1 MTTHHTYV
9 AIHVFLTVLATAFV
23 VARFAAKCIT
33 ANQIN
38 LTSDDALLA
47 AALLLMYTLFAG
59 AILAITL
66 GNAGEHAYALT
77 NSQLEVTAMMGPY
90 CFPHP
95 VLLNPSHLVS
105 SAINGYSGHSISRFC
120 IVTTILKKLT
130 PIANIL
136 VAVFRIISIVRVNFR
151 GDMTD
156 DLAAAMAW
164 MYAQLS
170 TAIILACCPLLRP
183 VFEKMIPR
191 QLTRIR
197 RNTSMSSQNT
207 SQRIQK
213 TTNILVHPNST
224 ETRSRPLGIIIH
236 DDANVEPIGPKFE
249 VERSQPVSGRRLSC
263 LF

>member
-1 MTTHHTYV
+1 
-9 AIHVFLTVLATAFV
+9 
-23 VARFAAKCIT
+23 
-33 ANQIN
+33 
-38 LTSDDALLA
+38 
-47 AALLLMYTLFAG
+47 
-59 AILAITL
+59 
-66 GNAGEHAYALT
+66 
-77 NSQLEVTAMMGPY
+77 
-90 CFPHP
+90 
-95 VLLNPSHLVS
+95 
-105 SAINGYSGHSISRFC
+105 
-120 IVTTILKKLT
+120 
-130 PIANIL
+130 
-136 VAVFRIISIVRVNFR
+136 
-151 GDMTD
+151 MTD